1 MTLLNGRLVR
11 TLGLRLLGILAGTMF
26 TLSAQ
31 GIEIVDIVE
40 VNEYLDSRTDWYTT
54 YTHDLTDETD
64 PLFELGSAVS
74 AEITIEIIDDKDG
87 GGFFSSVEWL
97 VIQIDAFDFDSGDM
111 LLTFTDTLF
120 YKNLEINALAT
131 LNETGM
137 LEITIA
143 SVFGDFYVGDS
154 VLTVITSSVPEPS
167 ALGLMGLGLVG
178 VWAARRRRK
187 AA

>member
-1 MTLLNGRLVR
+1 
-11 TLGLRLLGILAGTMF
+11 MF

-54 YTHDLTDETD
+54 YTHDLTEETD

-74 AEITIEIIDDKDG
+74 AEIAIEIIDDNNDG
-87 GGFFSSVEWL
+87 GGFFSSIEWL
-97 VIQIDAFDFDSGDM
+97 VIQIDEFDFDTGDM
-111 LLTFTDTLF
+111 VLTFTDTLF
-120 YKNLEINALAT
+120 YRNLEINALAT

-137 LEITIA
+137 LDVTIA

-167 ALGLMGLGLVG
+167 ALGLMGLGLISL
-178 VWAARRRRK
+178 WAARHRRK